1 MLFKEIITADS
12 VNNMK
17 YINKFCEKNVEYRVR
32 WNKKRINSVKCNVLY
47 FIQNLPSMQNCVITL
62 YCRKVNKI
70 RNEIWPK
77 SRKTALHNLVFVGPV
92 AQSV

>member
-1 MLFKEIITADS
+1 
-12 VNNMK
+12 
-17 YINKFCEKNVEYRVR
+17 
-32 WNKKRINSVKCNVLY
+32 
-47 FIQNLPSMQNCVITL
+47 MQNCVITL

-92 AQSV
+92 VQSV